1 MNQISEI
8 FVSSDS
14 GTNFEKASALSK
26 YLIEKA
32 MNYGTKNNL
41 EIVTISHYC
50 YWYQNAQV
58 FGGHIIVVYRKI
70 NVEDNKEKDIK
81 SINLL
86 EFE

>member
-1 MNQISEI
+1 MNQIAKI
-8 FVSSDS
+8 FTGD
-14 GTNFEKASALSK
+14 GIKFEKASDLSK

-32 MNYGTKNNL
+32 MNYGKINNL

-50 YWYQNAQV
+50 NWYQNKLAY
-58 FGGHIIVVYRKI
+58 GGHIIVVYRKI
-70 NVEDNKEKDIK
+70 IVQDNKEKE